1 MQTRVAGD
9 GPLTDSRGWGVGH
22 VFLPAERSG
31 LHSSVTATRR
41 QMMVFNTFR
50 STTDYTAQPPV
61 PGRRQIPHQEIQL
74 RYDTI
79 LIDMD
84 EGYMTFIN

>member
-1 MQTRVAGD
+1 
-9 GPLTDSRGWGVGH
+9 
-22 VFLPAERSG
+22 
-31 LHSSVTATRR
+31 
-41 QMMVFNTFR
+41 MMAFNTFR

-61 PGRRQIPHQEIQL
+61 PGRRQILHQKIPL

-84 EGYMTFIN
+84 EGHKTVIN